1 MSRKPTFSPD
11 LFVHGARRLL
21 PLLLAAFLVFPAAS
35 PAADAAKKSFDVP
48 AGEAA
53 ATLKQFAR
61 QAGREIVFVPEVVG
75 DVQTRP
81 VRGELAPAE
90 ALREM
95 LSGTGLVAGQDERTG
110 AFAVRKGESPGAT
123 GVVPPANRRQAN
135 PVTGAD
141 GVTQLEAFTVT
152 AIGQRF
158 VNQDALQSKRAEA
171 AVFDSISQDD
181 IGKLPDVNIA
191 DSFRRIPGISA
202 INDEDEGRFVLAR
215 GLQPALNHVT
225 FEGMAVATHDAFG
238 GGGRSVNLETIPAS
252 AVKRLEAF
260 KTFTPAMDGGSIGS
274 YLNMAT
280 RSASDQKG
288 IVARAGA
295 SVGYFT
301 QRDVPAR
308 SHPLTTRVQ
317 LSYGQTFGRDDR
329 FGVFVAFED
338 MRKSRDQ
345 VKIIQDT
352 YNFFNAAGASTGSPF
367 VGNGWAAPGQFRWF
381 IYNNDSSRTGLNTK
395 LEFNPS
401 AAFRSYLSL
410 YRFRTEDDEDRHGH
424 QLLSLAGMSGQT
436 ATSGTYANARSEVSF
451 THNDIR
457 RKLDGAHY
465 HAEFTPAADHRIFAD
480 TAWSGTRYRNSTP
493 FIGFR
498 TPVSPL
504 LGLTYDSRE
513 QIQTY
518 RFTNPGGAAY
528 FGDAANHV
536 LDSYNYREL
545 KTEEYLVHHK
555 LTYAFNAKGA
565 RGPLGFE
572 TGADWKRLDRRVNN
586 DQWNYAN
593 PVFRLS
599 NAPRTLAYTPP
610 ARSEPFLFLDD
621 KTWDRL
627 FAGGT
632 GAGFTLTQ
640 PASFEASAQG
650 DFKYIEDISAGYLM
664 GTWHTSRFR
673 AVGGLRYENVDAT
686 AKTFRRLVAPVPDV
700 FIPIDVPSGYHN
712 LLPSATASYELT
724 DRVWLR
730 AGISK
735 SVGRP
740 NPSDIA
746 ALENVSADGLTISR
760 GNPKLKARNA
770 RNYDLSLEYYFPK
783 GEGIASAAV
792 FQKDIADDIFNLS
805 TTETVNGALVTIT
818 QPTNASS
825 SRIRG
830 LELALVRNH
839 LPLLATVLPGL
850 GFTGNLTLFDTAFN
864 YIDARGQRYS
874 GSRLPLQSKWSANAA
889 LAYEWKGR
897 GEVRLAY
904 DYRSQYTSGFN
915 ATQPWNNDGWGNYGQ
930 WDFTARY
937 RVTQRWHLD
946 FSIRNLGNAHRVHLR
961 GLDLTKLHEDVDFGS
976 SYWLGATYRH

>member
-1 MSRKPTFSPD
+1 MLSFASAS
-11 LFVHGARRLL
+11 LRRLAKSAL
-21 PLLLAAFLVFPAAS
+21 PLLLAAYSLLPLR
-35 PAADAAKKSFDVP
+35 AADEARKSFSVP
-48 AGEAA
+48 AGAA
-53 ATLKQFAR
+53 AQTLKQFAQ
-61 QAGREIVFVPEVVG
+61 QAGREIVFAPEVVG
-75 DVQTRP
+75 NTQTQP
-81 VRGELAPAE
+81 VRGEFAPAD
-90 ALREM
+90 ALRTM
-95 LSGTGLVAGQDERTG
+95 LAGTGLVAGQDQRTG
-110 AFAVRKGESPGAT
+110 AFAVRKGESPNAPGAA
-123 GVVPPANRRQAN
+123 PAASRRPAA
-135 PVTGAD
+135 PAVESD
-141 GVTQLEAFTVT
+141 GITQLEAFTVT

-158 VNQDALQSKRAEA
+158 VNQDALQAKRAVA

-225 FEGMAVATHDAFG
+225 FEGMAIATHDAFG

-274 YLNMAT
+274 YLNLAT

-288 IVARAGA
+288 VVARAGA

-301 QRDVPAR
+301 QQDVPAR

-317 LSYGQTFGRDDR
+317 LSYGQTFGRDDQ

-345 VKIIQDT
+345 VKIIQDA
-352 YNFFNAAGASTGSPF
+352 YNFFNAAGVSTGTPL
-367 VGNGWAAPGQFRWF
+367 VGNGWAAPGQFRWYV
-381 IYNNDSSRTGLNTK
+381 YNNDSSRTGLNTK

-401 AAFRSYLSL
+401 AAFRSYLSI

-424 QLLSLAGMSGQT
+424 QLISLAGMSGQT
-436 ATSGTYANARSEVSF
+436 ATSGSYANARSEVSF

-465 HAEFTPAADHRIFAD
+465 HAELTPAAGHRILAD

-498 TPVSPL
+498 TPANPL
-504 LGLTYDSRE
+504 LGLTYDSSE

-528 FGDAANHV
+528 FGDPASHV
-536 LDSYNYREL
+536 LDNYNYREL
-545 KTEEYLVHHK
+545 KTEEYLAHHK
-555 LTYAFNAKGA
+555 LAYAFNAKGE

-572 TGADWKRLDRRVNN
+572 AGADWKRLDRRVNN

-593 PVFRLS
+593 PTFRLS
-599 NAPRTLAYTPP
+599 QAARTLAYTPP
-610 ARSEPFLFLDD
+610 ARREPFLFLDD
-621 KTWDRL
+621 QAWSRL

-632 GAGFTLTQ
+632 GVGFTLTQ

-650 DFKYIEDISAGYLM
+650 DFKYLEDISAGYLM
-664 GTWHTSRFR
+664 GTWQTSRFR

-700 FIPIDVPSGYHN
+700 FIPIDVPTGYHN

-724 DRVWLR
+724 DRVWMR

-740 NPSDIA
+740 NPSDLA
-746 ALENVSADGLTISR
+746 ALESVSADGRSISR
-760 GNPKLKARNA
+760 GNPNLKARDA

-783 GEGIASAAV
+783 GDGIASVAV

-805 TTETVNGALVTIT
+805 TTETVNGTLITTT

-839 LPLLATVLPGL
+839 LPWVATLLPGL

-864 YIDARGQRYS
+864 YVDARGLRYS

-897 GEVRLAY
+897 AEVRVAY
-904 DYRSQYTSGFN
+904 DYRSQYTSTFN
-915 ATQPWNNDGWGNYGQ
+915 ATQPWNSEGWGNYGQ
-930 WDFTARY
+930 WDFNARW
-937 RVTQRWHLD
+937 RATKRWHAD

-976 SYWLGATYRH
+976 SYWLGVTYRH